1 MAETRS
7 SITPVAIVIAIL
19 CAGWAIYATKHADKG
34 GNFAPSAAQ
43 VGPGQGLAAPAA
55 AGSGANVGPGAGPG
69 GSGNTGTPAGAGR
82 PGGGGAQTPV
92 VTAIVRSEA
101 MVRELR
107 ALGTA
112 RANEAVEIT
121 SRLSNIVTAVRFT
134 DGQTVSRGA
143 VLVQLDSAQAR
154 ADLSVAT
161 AALTE
166 SNSQYQRSREL
177 LATQLLSKSQFEQ
190 IEATRNANA
199 ARVDAARAK
208 LEDTVIRAPFSG
220 RVGLRRVSVGS
231 LINPGT
237 VITTLDDLGAMK
249 VDFAVPETS
258 LGMLRDGL
266 PLVAQSSAYPDK
278 RFVGKVASIDS
289 RIDPTTRSVTV
300 RGVVP
305 NPEGMLKPG
314 MFLTIELT
322 RDQRQALVIPEEA
335 LVPEQDKQ
343 FVFVVQDNKSLRREV
358 RIGQR
363 RPGSVEIVEGL
374 KAGERVVVE
383 GTVKVRDGGAVR
395 EQAGE
400 SRSGETMPAAA
411 NSGMAAR

>member
-1 MAETRS
+1 MAESRS
-7 SITPVAIVIAIL
+7 LVTTVSIAVAVI
-19 CAGWAIYATKHADKG
+19 CAGWAVYATKHVDRSGA
-34 GNFAPSAAQ
+34 FSSA
-43 VGPGQGLAAPAA
+43 GSPAA
-55 AGSGANVGPGAGPG
+55 ASQQGPGAGTSRAG
-69 GSGNTGTPAGAGR
+69 GAGA
-82 PGGGGAQTPV
+82 PTPV
-92 VTAIVRSEA
+92 VTAGAKTEA
-101 MVRELR
+101 LSRELR

-112 RANEAVEIT
+112 RANEAVEVT
-121 SRLSNIVTAVRFT
+121 SKLSNIVTAVRFA
-134 DGQTVSRGA
+134 DGQKVSRGQ

-154 ADLSVAT
+154 ADLSVAN

-166 SNSQYQRSREL
+166 SDSQFKRAQEL
-177 LATQLLSKSQFEQ
+177 LATQLVSKSQFEQ
-190 IEATRNANA
+190 LEATRNANA

-208 LEDTVIRAPFSG
+208 LEDTVIRAPFNG
-220 RVGLRRVSVGS
+220 RVGLRRVSLGS

-237 VITTLDDLGAMK
+237 VITTLDDLGSMK
-249 VDFAVPETS
+249 VDFSVPETS
-258 LGMLRDGL
+258 LGLLRDNL
-266 PLVAQSSAYPDK
+266 PLAAQSSAYPDK
-278 RFVGKVASIDS
+278 RFIGKVESIDS

-305 NPEGMLKPG
+305 NPDGLLKPG

-343 FVFVVQDNKSLRREV
+343 FVYVVQNGKSLRREV

-363 RPGSVEIVEGL
+363 RPGSVEIVAGL

-395 EQAGE
+395 DQAND
-400 SRSGETMPAAA
+400 MPAGPAQAA
-411 NSGMAAR
+411 DSGPVPASPGPGPMNPSTVAQ

>member
-1 MAETRS
+1 MAESRS
-7 SITPVAIVIAIL
+7 LVTTISIAVAIVS
-19 CAGWAIYATKHADKG
+19 AGWAIYATKHADK
-34 GNFAPSAAQ
+34 SAGAAA
-43 VGPGQGLAAPAA
+43 AAPPAGGSANRAA
-55 AGSGANVGPGAGPG
+55 AGTAGGKPGAAQSGAQP
-69 GSGNTGTPAGAGR
+69 
-82 PGGGGAQTPV
+82 TPV
-92 VTAIVRSEA
+92 LSAAARSESLA
-101 MVRELR
+101 RELR

-121 SRLSNIVTAVRFT
+121 SKLSNIVTAVRFT
-134 DGQTVSRGA
+134 DGQRVSRGQ

-166 SNSQYQRSREL
+166 SIGQYNRSREL
-177 LATQLLSKSQFEQ
+177 LATQVVSKSQYEQ
-190 IEATRNANA
+190 LEATKNANA

-208 LEDTVIRAPFSG
+208 LEDTLIRAPFGG

-258 LGMLRDGL
+258 LGLLREGL
-266 PLVAQSSAYPDK
+266 PIAAQSSAWPDK

-305 NPEGMLKPG
+305 NPDGLLKPG

-322 RDQRQALVIPEEA
+322 RDQREALVIPEEA

-343 FVFVVQDNKSLRREV
+343 YVYVVQNAKSLRREV

-395 EQAGE
+395 DQA
-400 SRSGETMPAAA
+400 TDLATVAAK
-411 NSGMAAR
+411 